1 MSETEAALAELNQ
14 DEDGNPLGQL
24 TPEIQ
29 AEIDRF
35 NGEMLDTRRRL
46 RDVQFQLTED
56 IDQLGANLKAI
67 NTGMV
72 PVLLT
77 IFALLAHYRRLS
89 VVVRPDRQRRV
100 RFLFIS
106 CLGAQGRFTE
116 IWVPSPSLLR
126 IISSP
131 P

>member
-1 MSETEAALAELNQ
+1 MAI
-14 DEDGNPLGQL
+14 LGQL

-67 NTGMV
+67 NTVLV

-77 IFALLAHYRRLS
+77 ALRYSHTT
-89 VVVRPDRQRRV
+89 PDEASSLGCEHSPRQISTLVTVCGAGQVHRDKG
-100 RFLFIS
+100 LF
-106 CLGAQGRFTE
+106 
-116 IWVPSPSLLR
+116 PSLLR

-131 P
+131 PWACAISLQR